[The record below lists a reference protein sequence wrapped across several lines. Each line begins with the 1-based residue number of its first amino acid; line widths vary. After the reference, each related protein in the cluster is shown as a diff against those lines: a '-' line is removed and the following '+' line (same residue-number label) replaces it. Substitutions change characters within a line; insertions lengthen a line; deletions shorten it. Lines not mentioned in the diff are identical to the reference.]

1 MKLILIIGLFFQQSV
16 LSSIRFHFEH
26 INQSEE
32 HVVKLKTLL
41 KADSKL
47 SAAILQGYLAS
58 CLMAEASYRSNPFD
72 KIKHFNKGKELLE
85 AAIKSYPE
93 QIELHYIRY
102 TIQKNVPSILNYN
115 DALDKDKAF
124 LIEHTASLKK
134 EDVELYQKIKVF
146 LESHAKLSEHEQ
158 LKLNQ

>member
-1 MKLILIIGLFFQQSV
+1 MKFIVIIGLFFQQSV

-26 INQSEE
+26 INKSEE

-41 KADSKL
+41 RADSKL
-47 SAAILQGYLAS
+47 SAALLQGYLAS
-58 CLMAEASYRSNPFD
+58 CLMAEASYLSNPFS

-85 AAIKSYPE
+85 MAIQSYPN

-115 DALDKDKAF
+115 AALDKDKVF
-124 LIEHTASLKK
+124 LIEHAASLKK

-146 LESHAKLSEHEQ
+146 LEAHAKLNAHEQ
-158 LKLNQ
+158 LKLNE